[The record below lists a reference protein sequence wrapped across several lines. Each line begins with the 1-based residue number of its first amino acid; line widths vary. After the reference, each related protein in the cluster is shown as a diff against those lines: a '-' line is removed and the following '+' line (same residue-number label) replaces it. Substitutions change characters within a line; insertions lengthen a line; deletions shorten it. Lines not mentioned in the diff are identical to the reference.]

1 MGMVGAGLWSAPT
14 HVEGSTCQTLQM
26 QRIIGWVLVV
36 LQFVLV
42 IALVVVPRREPSWPT
57 SILGALI
64 VLIGVVLGFA
74 AFRAL
79 GSALTPTPVPIADA
93 GLRTNGLYA
102 YVRHP
107 MYSAVLLLVTGYL
120 VAFGSLWSVGVALAL
135 IVFFWLKSRWEDR
148 LLAAAY
154 GAEWTAWAVQT
165 GALIPH
171 RRRRV
176 QPPDAHDE

>member
-1 MGMVGAGLWSAPT
+1 MSEVGAI
-14 HVEGSTCQTLQM
+14 CQTLSM
-26 QRIIGWVLVV
+26 QRVIGWALVA
-36 LQFVLV
+36 LQFVLLV
-42 IALVVVPRREPSWPT
+42 ALVVAPRRDPSWPT

-64 VLIGVVLGFA
+64 FLAGLILGVM

-107 MYSAVLLLVTGYL
+107 MYSAVLLLVVGYL

-154 GAEWTAWAVQT
+154 GAEWTTWAAQT
-165 GALIPH
+165 GALIPR

-176 QPPDAHDE
+176 QPPDVPDE